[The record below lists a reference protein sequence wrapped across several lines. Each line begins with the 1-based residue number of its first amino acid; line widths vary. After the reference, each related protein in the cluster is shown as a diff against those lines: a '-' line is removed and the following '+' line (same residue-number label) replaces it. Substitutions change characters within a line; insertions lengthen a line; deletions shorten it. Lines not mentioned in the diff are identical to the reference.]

1 VCYFGK
7 IQSTLKVGEWGGSIS
22 KGQKRKLIQNANDHG
37 RRPRSSFRMLAF
49 FTILST
55 LFFLMTTYPFSKLHS
70 NLRFPISHCE
80 TGLRDYIRMHPR
92 PTSPNKASASYRNV
106 SLLNGSMSS
115 VTKVY
120 LSANGHCERR
130 SRTSQVVTS
139 GQASSGLPGS
149 LLDTQALSLG
159 SPQALI
165 RNAPNVSIARPSQ
178 ITLSFLKMFFVT
190 LISLGRMS
198 GTWMRRIVSGE
209 DGGRSQLKSTS
220 Y

>member
-1 VCYFGK
+1 
-7 IQSTLKVGEWGGSIS
+7 
-22 KGQKRKLIQNANDHG
+22 
-37 RRPRSSFRMLAF
+37 MLAF

-130 SRTSQVVTS
+130 SRTSQVVAS
-139 GQASSGLPGS
+139 GQAQQCITRFLAQHPSLKLGKPSGLDPKHTQCFNCMTVTNHFE
-149 LLDTQALSLG
+149 LLEKVLRDLDI
-159 SPQALI
+159 PWE
-165 RNAPNVSIARPSQ
+165 NVWNMDEKDCQWGGWRKVSAEKYFI
-178 ITLSFLKMFFVT
+178 LKNKQPCY
-190 LISLGRMS
+190 L
-198 GTWMRRIVSGE
+198 
-209 DGGRSQLKSTS
+209 Q
-220 Y
+220 